1 MLTRPALVSGL
12 WADDTQPRIASRL
25 AVSIEASVTSDAV
38 EKVPTGRRA
47 DSL

>member
-1 MLTRPALVSGL
+1 LDEQEQRGRERRHGDATTAL
-12 WADDTQPRIASRL
+12 RL